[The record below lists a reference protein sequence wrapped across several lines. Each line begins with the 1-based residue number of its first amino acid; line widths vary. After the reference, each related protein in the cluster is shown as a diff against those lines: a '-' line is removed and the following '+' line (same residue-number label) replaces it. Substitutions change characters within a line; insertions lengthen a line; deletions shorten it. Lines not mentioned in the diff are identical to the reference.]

1 MALWAMCEGRV
12 VLFFVVLLFLLTE
25 SIWLSGLCVKEGSF
39 YSLLSCCFCSL
50 KAYGS
55 LAMCEGK
62 KHFILLFVLL
72 YLIWSFCE
80 PPVIQS
86 LWYHI

>member
-1 MALWAMCEGRV
+1 MALWAMC
-12 VLFFVVLLFLLTE
+12 
-25 SIWLSGLCVKEGSF
+25 VKEGSF
-39 YSLLSCCFCSL
+39 NFIVCP
-50 KAYGS
+50 A
-55 LAMCEGK
+55 LA
-62 KHFILLFVLL
+62 